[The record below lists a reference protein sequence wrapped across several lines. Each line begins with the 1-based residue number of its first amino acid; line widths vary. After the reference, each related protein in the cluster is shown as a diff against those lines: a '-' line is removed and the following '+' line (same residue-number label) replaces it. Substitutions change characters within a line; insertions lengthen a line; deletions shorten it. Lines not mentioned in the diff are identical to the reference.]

1 MNDRRKLRL
10 YRSITWVL
18 LGIAVLVLLYTLFV
32 GALPL
37 QVGYLVAFFVG
48 VAFLVL
54 ALEVAVRRGTS
65 PDS

>member
-18 LGIAVLVLLYTLFV
+18 LGIAALVLLYTLFV
-32 GALPL
+32 GALPF
-37 QVGYLVAFFVG
+37 QVGYLVALFVG
-48 VAFLVL
+48 VALLVF

-65 PDS
+65 RDS